1 MEKPNFLRWDLER
14 LEHGG
19 SIGSLTF
26 SPDGD
31 YLIVGSNYKATGV
44 YKVPNGEIAYKLLG
58 HGNRVIQT
66 CFSSDGRY
74 LLTHDGWRA
83 HIWDFNQGKK
93 VSHIASDQH
102 YYYRFFHHSPY
113 SLLRYYTIE
122 DRFELWNFKEGK
134 KLRTSDKFPGDIK
147 DVHVFPNDQH
157 LLVRIQD
164 GYPYIIDI
172 GTGKTVAEFHHGP
185 AEESP
190 NICDLMISP
199 FGDVVVFSLNRDCII
214 WNIHNNTTT
223 ILASM
228 TYPLVFTRGGRVLAT
243 RGYDRHVK
251 IWDLST
257 LKCIQVFNW
266 EFDGYPSQPACDFSP
281 DGRWLAIGSEN
292 TVIMLDWNPKGI
304 ELESSQ
310 YSRLLDDMH
319 SDISSIKETVA
330 TISHNTSQIQASTND
345 IKVQL
350 ERSISLEMQAFDE
363 IVTRTDVLKE
373 SMIVYQRKL
382 DEKNQ
387 EGEISSV
394 NFVRKK
400 IEEMQQD
407 LDDNFLKLE
416 LSIRS
421 LSMDLQEIIEKQ
433 QINDEYLRGKLGSD
447 WDKIRST
454 WADYKDGKI
463 KLQKFLSDAL
473 KILGS
478 RVFKKLL
485 SFLTGSMLKF

>member
-1 MEKPNFLRWDLER
+1 
-14 LEHGG
+14 
-19 SIGSLTF
+19 
-26 SPDGD
+26 
-31 YLIVGSNYKATGV
+31 
-44 YKVPNGEIAYKLLG
+44 
-58 HGNRVIQT
+58 
-66 CFSSDGRY
+66 
-74 LLTHDGWRA
+74 
-83 HIWDFNQGKK
+83 
-93 VSHIASDQH
+93 
-102 YYYRFFHHSPY
+102 
-113 SLLRYYTIE
+113 
-122 DRFELWNFKEGK
+122 
-134 KLRTSDKFPGDIK
+134 
-147 DVHVFPNDQH
+147 
-157 LLVRIQD
+157 
-164 GYPYIIDI
+164 
-172 GTGKTVAEFHHGP
+172 
-185 AEESP
+185 
-190 NICDLMISP
+190 
-199 FGDVVVFSLNRDCII
+199 
-214 WNIHNNTTT
+214 
-223 ILASM
+223 
-228 TYPLVFTRGGRVLAT
+228 
-243 RGYDRHVK
+243 
-251 IWDLST
+251 
-257 LKCIQVFNW
+257 
-266 EFDGYPSQPACDFSP
+266 
-281 DGRWLAIGSEN
+281 
-292 TVIMLDWNPKGI
+292 
-304 ELESSQ
+304 
-310 YSRLLDDMH
+310 MH